1 MPEDPEI
8 DQMQQYTH
16 ISFFFIVR
24 RGRLGDKK
32 EAHTNTL
39 IIKDKILRLN
49 SVLIP
54 KVKRQLKSKDIHL
67 QGVI

>member
-1 MPEDPEI
+1 MGE
-8 DQMQQYTH
+8 
-16 ISFFFIVR
+16 V
-24 RGRLGDKK
+24 GDEK

-54 KVKRQLKSKDIHL
+54 KVKRPLNSKT
-67 QGVI
+67 